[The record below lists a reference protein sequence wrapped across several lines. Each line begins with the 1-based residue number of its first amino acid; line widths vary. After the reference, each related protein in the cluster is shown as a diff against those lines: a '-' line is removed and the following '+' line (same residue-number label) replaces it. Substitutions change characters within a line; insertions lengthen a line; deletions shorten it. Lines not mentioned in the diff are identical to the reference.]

1 MTTKIFHLA
10 MMDNTLHLIA
20 IWYLLEHVKD
30 QPSWFY
36 TLCWILLVVY
46 IIMLLVTML
55 EYHVSCI
62 KKDKQ
67 GPSGP
72 PKHP

>member
-10 MMDNTLHLIA
+10 MMDNTLHLFA
-20 IWYLLEHVKD
+20 IWYLLERVKD

-36 TLCWILLVVY
+36 TLCWILLVIY

-62 KKDKQ
+62 KKDKENQ
-67 GPSGP
+67 PGP